1 MIYAYLV
8 LGIGRCSRPS
18 DYDGVANGIDF
29 LVCGHREVRVRRYDQ
44 ILMGRYVVVVVREEQ
59 DEIAALPKNTVACP
73 RADIGT
79 GDSICIKP
87 SVRCLVVADEDDTFY
102 AVGFS
107 YVNLVGFVDSHPV
120 F

>member
-1 MIYAYLV
+1 
-8 LGIGRCSRPS
+8 
-18 DYDGVANGIDF
+18 
-29 LVCGHREVRVRRYDQ
+29 
-44 ILMGRYVVVVVREEQ
+44 MGRYVVAVLREEQ
-59 DEIAALPKNTVACP
+59 DEIAALPKNIVACP

-87 SVRCLVVADEDDTFY
+87 SVRCLVAVAAEDDTFY